1 MKMRDILRLFKERSA
16 FLEGHF
22 LLSSGLHSREYLQC
36 AKVLQFPE
44 DASLLG
50 KRLAQRFIDDQID
63 VVIGPALGGVIIAY
77 EVARG
82 LKVRAL
88 WTERKDSKMTLRR
101 GFEIREGERILV
113 VEDVITT
120 GGSVLETIEVV
131 ESHGADVVGVGTIV
145 DRSAGQ
151 VKFDVRMESLLSL
164 DVKTYREEECPL
176 CQDGIPLIKPGS
188 RLTL

>member
-1 MKMRDILRLFKERSA
+1 MEDILRLFKKRGA

-63 VVIGPALGGVIIAY
+63 VVVGPALGGVIIAY

-82 LKVRAL
+82 LKVRSL
-88 WTERKDSKMTLRR
+88 WTERKDSKMMLRR

-131 ESHGADVVGVGTIV
+131 KSHGADIVGVGTIV

-151 VKFDVRMESLLSL
+151 VRFDVRMESLLSL

-176 CQDGIPLIKPGS
+176 CQEGIPLVKPGS
-188 RLTL
+188 RITL

>member
-1 MKMRDILRLFKERSA
+1 MEDILKIFKERGA

-50 KRLAQRFIDDQID
+50 KRLAERFLKDKIEA
-63 VVIGPALGGVIIAY
+63 VVGPALGGVIIAY
-77 EVARG
+77 EVARS

-88 WTERKDSKMTLRR
+88 FTERKDSAMMLRR
-101 GFEIREGERILV
+101 GFEIKEDERILV

-131 ESHGADVVGVGTIV
+131 KSYGGNVVGVGAIV

-151 VKFDVRMESLLSL
+151 VQFDVRMESLLSL
-164 DVKTYREEECPL
+164 DIKTYRKEDCPL
-176 CQDGIPLIKPGS
+176 CQEGIPLVKPGS
-188 RLTL
+188 RDKKI